1 MIRYIIKRLLMF
13 IPILLGISFICL
25 IFIDIAPGDPA
36 ELIVGI
42 EDSDGMRLEKIAA
55 VREELGLN
63 DPLIMRYFRFI
74 GNVLRGDLGKDY
86 FTKRPVGPDI
96 MARFPYTLTIALLST
111 VLSVVVGIPLGI
123 YAATHQYSWK
133 DNVAILLTLV
143 FVSMPSF
150 WFALLLVRLF
160 SVQLGWLPVA
170 GIQSWQGWVLPTVSL
185 ALTSA
190 AGFARQARSNM
201 LEVIRQDYITTARA
215 KGQSETVIKYRHAL
229 KNACIPLIMI
239 VGGMFGAQL
248 GGALIAE
255 VVFSVPGLGQY
266 TLTGLTNRNYPV
278 IQSSVLFMSVISCII
293 ILLIDVLFA
302 FVDPRI
308 RSMYVKK
315 KRKVEQKSEGGA

>member
-1 MIRYIIKRLLMF
+1 MIKYIIKRVLMF

-36 ELIVGI
+36 EIIVGV
-42 EDSDGMRLEKIAA
+42 DDTDGMRLQKIEQ
-55 VREELGLN
+55 VRDELGLN
-63 DPLIMRYFRFI
+63 DPLIIRYFSFI
-74 GNVLRGDLGKDY
+74 GKVLQGDFGKDY
-86 FTKRPVGPDI
+86 YTKRPVGPDI

-111 VLSVVVGIPLGI
+111 ILSVVVGIPLGI

-133 DNVAILLTLV
+133 DNLAIFLTLV

-160 SVQLGWLPVA
+160 SVQLGWLPVS
-170 GIQSWQGWVLPTVSL
+170 GIQTWQGWILPTVSL
-185 ALTSA
+185 ALSSA
-190 AGFARQARSNM
+190 AGFARQSRSNM

-229 KNACIPLIMI
+229 KNACIPLIMT

-278 IQSSVLFMSVISCII
+278 IQSSVLFMSAISCVI
-293 ILLIDVLFA
+293 ILLIDILFA

-308 RSMYVKK
+308 RSAYIKQKK
-315 KRKVEQKSEGGA
+315 QKREGGA

>member
-1 MIRYIIKRLLMF
+1 MIKYIIKRLLMF

-25 IFIDIAPGDPA
+25 VFIDIAPGDPA
-36 ELIVGI
+36 ELIVGV
-42 EDSDGMRLEKIAA
+42 DNTDGKRLEKIEA
-55 VREELGLN
+55 VREDLGLN
-63 DPLIMRYFRFI
+63 DPLIVRYVKFI
-74 GNVLRGDLGKDY
+74 GNTLRGDFGKDFY
-86 FTKRPVGPDI
+86 TKRPVGPDI
-96 MARFPYTLTIALLST
+96 VARFPYTLTIALLST
-111 VLSVVVGIPLGI
+111 LLSVAVGIPIGI

-160 SVQLGWLPVA
+160 SVTLRWLPVS
-170 GIQSWQGWVLPTVSL
+170 GIQSWTGWILPVVSIAL
-185 ALTSA
+185 ASA

-215 KGQSETVIKYRHAL
+215 KGQSEGVIRYRHAL
-229 KNACIPLIMI
+229 KNACIPLIMSI
-239 VGGMFGAQL
+239 GGMFGMQL

-266 TLTGLTNRNYPV
+266 TITALTNRNYPV
-278 IQSSVLFMSVISCII
+278 IQANVLFMSVIFCVI
-293 ILLIDVLFA
+293 ILLVDILFA

-308 RSMYVKK
+308 RSMYVKPK
-315 KRKVEQKSEGGA
+315 KMKSEGGA